1 MDDIWQIPIRTY
13 CGAMRVAAR
22 YSMEDIK
29 IAIPRVISKLPSPGI
44 GQAVWRLAFM
54 AEFPAYFSVSLAG
67 GVLLQSCSLSST
79 PSSDDLKPLM
89 GYPALIA
96 AIIRKRETMLKIQM
110 QPQKYQPQQ
119 SWNWDEPR
127 APTPGIEGWLQEVL
141 ESLGFP
147 E

>member
-22 YSMEDIK
+22 FSMEDIK
-29 IAIPRVISKLPSPGI
+29 IAIPRVISKLPSPEV

-96 AIIRKRETMLKIQM
+96 AIIRKREAMLKKQM
-110 QPQKYQPQQ
+110 QSQKHQYQQY
-119 SWNWDEPR
+119 WDGDEPYVP
-127 APTPGIEGWLQEVL
+127 ASGIEGWLQVVL
-141 ESLGFP
+141 ESLGFL